1 MPFRERPSCFRNF
14 SHEILYV
21 SVISCAQLLTQ
32 AVLGNVLVPLH
43 IIGPAININDNN
55 KLPWTLAAY
64 SLTVGIFI
72 LITGRLGDVFGHKLL
87 LIIGY
92 VILAVF
98 SLLPGMAAYVKD
110 DIYFDVMRA
119 LQGIGPA
126 TLLPNAVALLARAYP
141 NCKRKSFV
149 FSMFGA
155 TAPIAFIMGALFR
168 SIFAELVWWPWAQ
181 WVLAIFCVI
190 LAILAFFRY
199 SNGIITSGSSRSVLV
214 IGVFALIE
222 MKTEEPIMPPSIW
235 TVAGFPGVLACI
247 ALGWSSFG
255 VFMYYV
261 VQMLQVIRGV
271 SPLLTTAMLSP
282 IILSGRAATILVS
295 LLYGRV
301 PAHYLL
307 LASMCFFC
315 IGNTLIATLPID
327 QTYWAQVFV
336 STLLTPF
343 GMDISFPAASLIV
356 SNTVPIKQQG
366 VAASMVNT
374 VINWSISLGL
384 GIAGTVESEMI
395 KKGMSTLEGYRCALY
410 AGIGLTGM
418 GIIVALV
425 FCLTASKPSPL
436 KQEQSS
442 DVTAAPA
449 ISSIVTSAPVIK
461 DNEAIIEF
469 PMTCR
474 L

>member
-119 LQGIGPA
+119 LQGIEA
-126 TLLPNAVALLARAYP
+126 YLPNWYGGPGHNGYWLFFVSFLRFWLFFVIPTELSPAVHPEGKTDILGAITGIAGLTLFIYSWNEGPVAGWDKPYVYVLLI
-141 NCKRKSFV
+141 V
-149 FSMFGA
+149 
-155 TAPIAFIMGALFR
+155 
-168 SIFAELVWWPWAQ
+168 
-181 WVLAIFCVI
+181 
-190 LAILAFFRY
+190 
-199 SNGIITSGSSRSVLV
+199 SVLV

>member
-1 MPFRERPSCFRNF
+1 
-14 SHEILYV
+14 
-21 SVISCAQLLTQ
+21 
-32 AVLGNVLVPLH
+32 
-43 IIGPAININDNN
+43 
-55 KLPWTLAAY
+55 
-64 SLTVGIFI
+64 
-72 LITGRLGDVFGHKLL
+72 
-87 LIIGY
+87 
-92 VILAVF
+92 
-98 SLLPGMAAYVKD
+98 
-110 DIYFDVMRA
+110 
-119 LQGIGPA
+119 
-126 TLLPNAVALLARAYP
+126 
-141 NCKRKSFV
+141 
-149 FSMFGA
+149 
-155 TAPIAFIMGALFR
+155 
-168 SIFAELVWWPWAQ
+168 
-181 WVLAIFCVI
+181 
-190 LAILAFFRY
+190 
-199 SNGIITSGSSRSVLV
+199 
-214 IGVFALIE
+214 

>member
-92 VILAVF
+92 IILAVF

-199 SNGIITSGSSRSVLV
+199 SNGIITSGSSR
-214 IGVFALIE
+214 
-222 MKTEEPIMPPSIW
+222 
-235 TVAGFPGVLACI
+235 
-247 ALGWSSFG
+247 
-255 VFMYYV
+255 
-261 VQMLQVIRGV
+261 R
-271 SPLLTTAMLSP
+271 
-282 IILSGRAATILVS
+282 
-295 LLYGRV
+295 
-301 PAHYLL
+301 
-307 LASMCFFC
+307 
-315 IGNTLIATLPID
+315 
-327 QTYWAQVFV
+327 
-336 STLLTPF
+336 
-343 GMDISFPAASLIV
+343 
-356 SNTVPIKQQG
+356 
-366 VAASMVNT
+366 
-374 VINWSISLGL
+374 
-384 GIAGTVESEMI
+384 
-395 KKGMSTLEGYRCALY
+395 
-410 AGIGLTGM
+410 
-418 GIIVALV
+418 
-425 FCLTASKPSPL
+425 
-436 KQEQSS
+436 
-442 DVTAAPA
+442 
-449 ISSIVTSAPVIK
+449 
-461 DNEAIIEF
+461 
-469 PMTCR
+469 
-474 L
+474 